1 MDYIR
6 PYSMPTHSYS
16 KKRRGVA
23 VPIIAAGYHTL
34 DSISTNDPRPRWDVS
49 VRLILESFESGSFSN
64 ENKRRI
70 SKFPVAPNHSVRGYV
85 NCNIDYWNDKKCEKS
100 CRTGKN
106 AHNATSSVAKG
117 AVNQLLTIRNWVIG
131 CYPQICA
138 TLSHKLQ
145 GIDFFPEKKLLLRKI
160 RGTICETVSRKLQ
173 MIDRSKYSINTLS
186 LRIVEKNFDEICDS
200 LNHKFITPPDVLML
214 CIIEP

>member
-1 MDYIR
+1 M
-6 PYSMPTHSYS
+6 PYGKGLCQLQY
-16 KKRRGVA
+16 
-23 VPIIAAGYHTL
+23 
-34 DSISTNDPRPRWDVS
+34 
-49 VRLILESFESGSFSN
+49 RLLE
-64 ENKRRI
+64 
-70 SKFPVAPNHSVRGYV
+70 
-85 NCNIDYWNDKKCEKS
+85 WQKCEKS

-106 AHNATSSVAKG
+106 AHNATSSVAKV

-186 LRIVEKNFDEICDS
+186 LRIVEKKLRRDLWFTESQIHNAARCLNAVYNRALKSTLIDEKRQMS
-200 LNHKFITPPDVLML
+200 V
-214 CIIEP
+214 